1 MIKNKDNW
9 LKHTFFSWY
18 ISRSVKRHYHK
29 IKFDLVETD
38 PQKSILLIAN
48 HYSWWDGFLLFH
60 LNKLLFK
67 KKFHIMILEETIIK
81 HGFLKYVGSFSVSKT
96 SRSML
101 ETLKYAGSLLND
113 PENLV
118 VIFPQ
123 GKLYSN
129 FVDEVNFEKGLER
142 IINFSRQNFNYVFAA
157 SFTEE
162 FSEPKPTQFIYL
174 KTFPAQN
181 FAGLAAVQSEYQK
194 HYQQSKAV
202 QIAIVK

>member
-1 MIKNKDNW
+1 MVKNEDNW
-9 LKHTFFSWY
+9 LKFNFFSWY

-29 IKFDLVETD
+29 IDFNQIETN
-38 PQKSILLIAN
+38 PQKSVLLIAN
-48 HYSWWDGFLLFH
+48 HYSWWDGFLFFH

-101 ETLKYAGSLLND
+101 ETLKYAGNLLD
-113 PENLV
+113 DSENLL

-129 FVDEVNFEKGLER
+129 FVDEIKFEKGLER
-142 IINFSRQNFNYVFAA
+142 ITGFSKQNFDYVFAA

-162 FSEPKPTQFIYL
+162 FSEPKPTLFMYL
-174 KTFPAQN
+174 KNHPAAN
-181 FAGLAAVQSEYQK
+181 FAGLAAVQSAYQE
-194 HYQQSKAV
+194 HYQQSKSV

>member
-1 MIKNKDNW
+1 MVKNEDNW
-9 LKHTFFSWY
+9 LKFSFFSWY
-18 ISRSVKRHYHK
+18 ISRSVKRHYHQ
-29 IKFDLVETD
+29 IDFNPIETD

-48 HYSWWDGFLLFH
+48 HYSWWDGFLFFH

-101 ETLKYAGSLLND
+101 ETLKYAGNLLDD
-113 PENLV
+113 PKNLV

-129 FVDEVNFEKGLER
+129 FVDDVKFEKGLER
-142 IINFSRQNFNYVFAA
+142 ITGFSQQKFDYVFAA

-162 FSEPKPTQFIYL
+162 FSEPKPTMFIYL
-174 KTFPAQN
+174 KNYAAAN
-181 FAGLAAVQSEYQK
+181 FAGLAAVQSAYQK
-194 HYQQSKAV
+194 HYQQSKSV

>member
-1 MIKNKDNW
+1 MVKNKDNW
-9 LKHTFFSWY
+9 LKSGFFSRY

-29 IKFDLVETD
+29 IDFDLVETD
-38 PQKSILLIAN
+38 PQKAILLIAN
-48 HYSWWDGFLLFH
+48 HYSWWDGFLLFY

-101 ETLKYAGSLLND
+101 ETLKYAGNLLDD
-113 PENLV
+113 PENLL

-129 FVDEVNFEKGLER
+129 FVDEVKFEKGLER
-142 IINFSRQNFNYVFAA
+142 IINYSSQNFDYVFAA
-157 SFTEE
+157 SFTEG
-162 FSEPKPTQFIYL
+162 FSEPKPAVFIYL
-174 KTFPAQN
+174 KKQSAAN
-181 FAGLAAVQSEYQK
+181 FAGLTAVQSAYQK
-194 HYQQSKAV
+194 HYRQSKSV

>member
-1 MIKNKDNW
+1 MVKDEYHW
-9 LKHTFFSWY
+9 LKSNFFSWY
-18 ISRSVKRHYHK
+18 ISRSVRRHYHK
-29 IKFDLVETD
+29 IEFNPVEIN
-38 PQKSILLIAN
+38 PQKSILLVAN
-48 HYSWWDGFLLFH
+48 HYSWWDGFLFFH

-67 KKFHIMILEETIIK
+67 KKFHIIILEETIIK

-101 ETLKYAGSLLND
+101 ETLKYAGNLLDD
-113 PENLV
+113 PENLL

-142 IINFSRQNFNYVFAA
+142 ITGFSSQNFDYIFAA

-162 FSEPKPTQFIYL
+162 FSEPKPTVFIYL
-174 KTFPAQN
+174 KNAPSTN
-181 FAGLAAVQSEYQK
+181 FAGLAAVQLAYQK
-194 HYQQSKAV
+194 HYQQSKSV

>member
-1 MIKNKDNW
+1 MVKDEHHW
-9 LKHTFFSWY
+9 LKSNFFSRY
-18 ISRSVKRHYHK
+18 ISRSVLRHYHK
-29 IKFDLVETD
+29 IDFNPVEIN
-38 PQKSILLIAN
+38 PQKSLLLIAN
-48 HYSWWDGFLLFH
+48 HYSWWDGFVFFH

-81 HGFLKYVGSFSVSKT
+81 HSFLKYVGSFSVSKT

-101 ETLKYAGSLLND
+101 ETLKYAGNLLDD
-113 PENLV
+113 PENLL

-129 FVDEVNFEKGLER
+129 FLNEIKFEKGLER
-142 IINFSRQNFNYVFAA
+142 ITAFSQQNFDYVFAA

-162 FSEPKPTQFIYL
+162 FTEPKPTLFIYL
-174 KTFPAQN
+174 KSAAAAN
-181 FAGLAAVQSEYQK
+181 FAGLAAVQSAYQK
-194 HYQQSKAV
+194 HYQQSKSV